1 VQSLWIYN
9 SVKLSE
15 KHFDYR
21 ISLVLKDVVNEIDE
35 HTLVPSKLLPV
46 QPTSLLDIVAPYEID
61 SLLNKYTKYQNIN
74 IPFEFAIVRSSDDS
88 ILYASKNW
96 KMYPDATLY
105 KACFS
110 MAYSKEHHYISLLL
124 PQKEEFIFKE
134 LIATFS
140 LTIIFIFLVT
150 YGYVYVIRLVF
161 KQKKNSEIRT
171 DFINNMTH
179 EFKTPISTISLASE
193 ILKNGSNT
201 LNSDKIKMYAQM
213 IYHENQRMRKQV
225 DLVLQMSLL
234 QNENHALNK
243 TGQDITELIKAAVKS
258 QSIEHANKEV
268 SIQYNFIGNNKT
280 QVDALHITNVILN
293 LLDNAVKY
301 SGAQAKIE
309 IEVIEQ
315 DQTIL
320 IKVKDNGPGI
330 TKEEQE
336 RIFDKFYRV
345 HTGNIHNIKGF
356 GLGLAYVKSIV
367 EAHNGE
373 IGVISEI
380 SKGSTFWFTLPI
392 IRNENK
398 SE

>member
-1 VQSLWIYN
+1 
-9 SVKLSE
+9 
-15 KHFDYR
+15 
-21 ISLVLKDVVNEIDE
+21 
-35 HTLVPSKLLPV
+35 
-46 QPTSLLDIVAPYEID
+46 
-61 SLLNKYTKYQNIN
+61 
-74 IPFEFAIVRSSDDS
+74 
-88 ILYASKNW
+88 
-96 KMYPDATLY
+96 
-105 KACFS
+105 
-110 MAYSKEHHYISLLL
+110 
-124 PQKEEFIFKE
+124 
-134 LIATFS
+134 
-140 LTIIFIFLVT
+140 
-150 YGYVYVIRLVF
+150 
-161 KQKKNSEIRT
+161 
-171 DFINNMTH
+171 
-179 EFKTPISTISLASE
+179 
-193 ILKNGSNT
+193 
-201 LNSDKIKMYAQM
+201 MYAQM